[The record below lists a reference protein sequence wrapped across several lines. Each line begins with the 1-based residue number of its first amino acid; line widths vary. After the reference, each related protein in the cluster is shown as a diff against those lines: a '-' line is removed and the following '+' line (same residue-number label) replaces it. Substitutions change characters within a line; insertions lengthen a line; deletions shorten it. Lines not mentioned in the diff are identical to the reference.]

1 MSLFI
6 FVTRAGTGIMTSTK
20 LAKMHRIGKKCS
32 LFCKQSFNVLLPENL
47 NNELAKDQDERGLRR
62 LHAWRSSSPHL
73 GVPGG
78 NILLL
83 SRQIHVCAQPQI
95 QSALQANPWG
105 GEEEG
110 ANGKIM
116 PPPPLCGH
124 PLCLWDRLREGSLTK
139 DTQFHKKQ
147 IHKAIIVLF

>member
-1 MSLFI
+1 MF
-6 FVTRAGTGIMTSTK
+6 
-20 LAKMHRIGKKCS
+20 

-62 LHAWRSSSPHL
+62 LHAWLSSSPHL
-73 GVPGG
+73 SVPGG
-78 NILLL
+78 NILQL
-83 SRQIHVCAQPQI
+83 SRQIHVCTQPQI

-116 PPPPLCGH
+116 PPPH
-124 PLCLWDRLREGSLTK
+124 SVVIRSASETD
-139 DTQFHKKQ
+139 
-147 IHKAIIVLF
+147 